1 MNSKIIENHNSL
13 VKPDDICFFLG
24 DFCFGDLSQW
34 EYYRNQLNGNITLI
48 KGNHD
53 KIQNGQV
60 AHLFD
65 GVYDYLELKVN
76 DKDARDDTQLIVL
89 CHYAFR
95 VWNKSHHGAWHLY
108 GHSHGTLPDDP
119 NSQSFDCGVDCHNY
133 KPLSYQEV
141 KNIMKTKSFTPI
153 DHHGES
159 K

>member
-1 MNSKIIENHNSL
+1 MDAALISNWNTV
-13 VKPDDICFFLG
+13 VKPGDKVFHLG
-24 DFCFGDLSQW
+24 DFCFKGNNTW
-34 EYYRNQLNGNITLI
+34 EHYRNQLNGNITLI

-53 KIQNGQV
+53 KIQDGQV

-153 DHHGES
+153 DHHGET